1 MLYSFL
7 QPEIQTNL
15 IKNHHSTHQPIYCL
29 HPSSFSIT
37 FEELH
42 FWQGVC
48 SFTERSSWDRDRLYG
63 KLMGNNAQTKHWKIK
78 PSLLSC
84 FNSQWVNFAF
94 QYATMNFVT
103 SDISSR
109 SNELSVSKSKTATN
123 CTYNITNR
131 EIFFM
136 YVIGGRQSYSTA
148 SMFMFLFTAIWLLI
162 LCLQLHDCWYLL
174 IISVSSNGCASQ

>member
-1 MLYSFL
+1 MPYSFS

-29 HPSSFSIT
+29 HPSSFCIT

-48 SFTERSSWDRDRLYG
+48 ALSERSSWDRDRLYG
-63 KLMGNNAQTKHWKIK
+63 QLMGNNAQTKHWKIK
-78 PSLLSC
+78 PSLFSC

-94 QYATMNFVT
+94 QYATMNFVR
-103 SDISSR
+103 SDIFSR

-131 EIFFM
+131 EIFLCM
-136 YVIGGRQSYSTA
+136 SLEENKAIQQLVCSCS
-148 SMFMFLFTAIWLLI
+148 LFTAIWLLI
-162 LCLQLHDCWYLL
+162 
-174 IISVSSNGCASQ
+174 ISVYSYMIADNCW